1 MIKMALEN
9 FRWFDTGPRY
19 DPKGMEDYVSGKNN
33 DYGYTPG
40 QKGALSTLGTV
51 LSGVGAAFAGDTKWL
66 ERQQARNQEEMQA
79 DLEFRAALQK
89 QAIDNRTRM
98 NTKTYTFNP
107 LTGEYTMTG
116 EVPKGSIVRNTI
128 PLEQKVAQ
136 QQALDQAKGIPAADY
151 GRFTL
156 SNESI
161 KNLEDVDKILFPN
174 GDIKSFRRDIAG
186 ASNLPIFGGP
196 APFNEGAQ
204 KVYRKLGSALAARQL
219 IQTGVSS
226 NEGERKQLVNQ
237 FLANYGSD
245 ASSFREGLNQLGT
258 FYKEYNNLYKTK
270 GIGDNPTENKN
281 KNVGGNSSG
290 KLTKDNLFEGL

>member
-1 MIKMALEN
+1 MAFSL
-9 FRWFDTGPRY
+9 FDRRPQY
-19 DPKGMEDYVSGKNN
+19 DPRGMEDYVAGNNN

-40 QKGALSTLGTV
+40 QRGGLSTLGSV
-51 LSGVGAAFAGDTKWL
+51 LSGVGAAFAGDTQWL

-89 QAIDNRTRM
+89 QAIDNKTRM

-136 QQALDQAKGIPAADY
+136 QQALDQAKGIPTADY
-151 GRFTL
+151 GRFAL

-161 KNLEDVDKILFPN
+161 KNLEDVDKILFPS
-174 GDIKSFRRDIAG
+174 GDTKSFRRDIAG
-186 ASNLPIFGGP
+186 ASNLPIIGGP
-196 APFNEGAQ
+196 APFNEDAQ

-219 IQTGVSS
+219 IQTGVAA
-226 NEGERKQLVNQ
+226 NEGERKQLANQ

-245 ASSFREGLNQLGT
+245 PKSFREGINQLGS
-258 FYKEYNNLYKTK
+258 FYKDYNELYKTK
-270 GIGDNPTENKN
+270 GITSNKSN
-281 KNVGGNSSG
+281 NESFKTTASG
-290 KLTKDNLFEGL
+290 IKYRVE